1 MIRRTM
7 RVCFVL
13 AIFSYVS
20 TAGAVVLDDTARVEV
35 NLPNGNTVLLFGEYV
50 SNGGKPTKFYYL
62 PSNLE
67 LAEYEDG
74 TAQFLFLK
82 FTGNDASTP
91 QGALLHFLMT
101 FGMSESDKNLVQGQL
116 RRFYPNAKIAGA
128 VPLEIDEGGNFTIVS
143 GTIDQGDFIHSG
155 RAPVIAG
162 ARVAAATKMD
172 ATQAQLMDKT
182 LQDMAIGDVSV
193 SAFYTYKTLSP
204 GVSATINID
213 WSKFHSQR
221 STLDAKYTKSK
232 GRGGIFG
239 TAINTYFGKKSSRR
253 TYTEMREDIEF
264 LREEGVISIEIT
276 QFEDNEIT
284 KAVTDA
290 VMQYF
295 LNATSQLAEPGGD
308 MPPPSDEEANNDPNI
323 RHGHSYEYKES
334 FMKQVN
340 EQKKYTLS
348 VNGRVP
354 IRHAVTVTGNI
365 GDWYDDVKGN
375 KKNVDTVNLND
386 PFFTIRPINF
396 ILDLDAEDIFSTAI
410 NFVTINVRKD
420 LGGDNPFQKH
430 LTIDRKYFE
439 NNGVTISTSYSG
451 GEAGE
456 DVFEYQ
462 TVWSVRGGGQFP
474 ASPQWQKGSWESV
487 NLTPPVRGRTI
498 DVEADLG
505 ALQSADIARAT
516 IQVRYA
522 RLGKELETNINLS
535 PGEGQP
541 LKSERIITDV
551 DAKGYAYRIIL
562 NHKSNGKLVLP
573 WSAKVEDDYVY
584 VNIPEDLQNQ
594 ESEIFQEAKL
604 AGENIVRDAVDN
616 VLEQFNEL

>member
-1 MIRRTM
+1 MTVFFI
-7 RVCFVL
+7 L
-13 AIFSYVS
+13 AIYSCVS

-35 NLPNGNTVLLFGEYV
+35 NLPNGTTVLLFGEYIP
-50 SNGGKPTKFYYL
+50 NGGKPTKFYYL

-67 LAEYEDG
+67 LAKYADG
-74 TAQFLFLK
+74 TPQFLFLK
-82 FTGNDASTP
+82 FTGDDASSP

-101 FGMSESDKNLVQGQL
+101 WGMSEPDKNLVQTQL

-128 VPLEIDEGGNFTIVS
+128 VPMEIDEGGNFTIVS
-143 GTIDQGDFIHSG
+143 GTVDQGDFIHSG
-155 RAPVIAG
+155 RAPVVAG

-204 GVSATINID
+204 GVSAKIEID
-213 WSKFHSQR
+213 WSRFHSQET
-221 STLDAKYTKSK
+221 SLEAKYTRSK
-232 GRGGIFG
+232 GRGGLFG
-239 TAINTYFGKKSSRR
+239 GGLTSLIGSKKVKR

-264 LREEGVISIEIT
+264 LREEGVISIEID
-276 QFEDNEIT
+276 QFEENEVT

-295 LNATSQLAEPGGD
+295 LNATSQLAEPGGE
-308 MPPPSDEEANNDPNI
+308 MPPPAAEEENNDPNI
-323 RHGHSYEYKES
+323 RHGHSYVYKES
-334 FMKQVN
+334 FIKQMS

-348 VNGRVP
+348 VHGRVP

-365 GDWYDDVKGN
+365 GDWYEDVKGN

-410 NFVTINVRKD
+410 NFVTINVRKNR
-420 LGGDNPFQKH
+420 GNNRPFEKH

-439 NNGVTISTSYSG
+439 NNGVTISTSYARGDDTS
-451 GEAGE
+451 E

-474 ASPQWQKGSWESV
+474 ATPQWQEGSWESV
-487 NLTPPVRGRTI
+487 NLVPPVRGRTI
-498 DVEADLG
+498 AVEADLG
-505 ALQSADIARAT
+505 ALQSADISRAT
-516 IQVRYA
+516 VQIRYA
-522 RLGKELETNINLS
+522 RLGKELEANINLS

-541 LKSERIITDV
+541 LKSERIVTDM

-604 AGENIVRDAVDN
+604 AGKNIIKDAVDN
-616 VLEQFNEL
+616 VLEQFDEL